1 MVHIQLHN
9 CADTFNLRIM
19 LMYHVNELWM
29 CRSSSLQAHNICFLI
44 YATRG
49 IRVFFFF
56 NSDLRPFK
64 KREKTQN
71 SGVSHL
77 FNKVRIFH
85 SVTSVSKG
93 QAHTWEKKK
102 RASDINISTIRPS
115 SLWCLSHIA
124 YRIAWSVLV
133 TLLGKKMH
141 LLAPT
146 FINVTVKHI
155 YRLQRICPRPVAR
168 WESSQSILTSKIKQ
182 NYHTNFGKM
191 VHSEV
196 EPQIQRKTNYHFA
209 CLVSSD
215 WLT

>member
-1 MVHIQLHN
+1 MQLEVYVS
-9 CADTFNLRIM
+9 FF
-19 LMYHVNELWM
+19 
-29 CRSSSLQAHNICFLI
+29 FLI
-44 YATRG
+44 LTFVHSRNVKRRRIPASAIFSTKFASSIVSPASARAKRIPEKRG
-49 IRVFFFF
+49 
-56 NSDLRPFK
+56 K
-64 KREKTQN
+64 HHHWTQ
-71 SGVSHL
+71 
-77 FNKVRIFH
+77 
-85 SVTSVSKG
+85 
-93 QAHTWEKKK
+93 KK

-182 NYHTNFGKM
+182 NHHTNFGKM